1 MYNVKAFESVN
12 FEAPLAR
19 QSFDKRLEFTSFP
32 RQFDAEDVA
41 QFSNLDVEESDFEL
55 AAAVLGPEI
64 RDDSV

>member
-1 MYNVKAFESVN
+1 VYDVETPKSVN
-12 FEAPLAR
+12 FEAPPAR

-32 RQFDAEDVA
+32 WQFDAEDVA